1 MRLFFLFVICFL
13 PFSISGQIK
22 TEYYKEVNIENVKNY
37 YSRYSIKIPDS
48 WFSYYTDPNLM
59 SHSPNKFKDSIS
71 PKKNYPSFII
81 REGFYKSKSNQKS
94 VKFFIKSQKR
104 RFSNFDYKIEREEHP
119 LYGEYFVVLYKTLS
133 SNNKIEV
140 FFVTI
145 LNWNKQ
151 SYSFFYS
158 STDNYFDEHFKEVN
172 EIISSFKI
180 SK

>member
-1 MRLFFLFVICFL
+1 MRKYVIIFIFFL
-13 PFSISGQIK
+13 PFTIVGQIK
-22 TEYYKEVNIENVKNY
+22 TEYYKEVDMKNVKKH
-37 YSRYSIKIPDS
+37 YSNYSIQIPEG

-59 SHSPNKFKDSIS
+59 AHSPNKFKDSIS

-94 VKFFIKSQKR
+94 VKYFIKSQKR

-119 LYGEYFVVLYKTLS
+119 LYGEFFVVLYKTLS
-133 SNNKIEV
+133 SNNEIEV
-140 FFVTI
+140 FFATI

-158 STDNYFDEHFKEVN
+158 SKDNNFGDYIRDVK